1 MTVVPSALF
10 LVLLC
15 VSIVSF
21 VYAYAYDIDLSEEM
35 EAGMQPENMNIM
47 VAASMEFVAVFGLI
61 AYMLART
68 SLLVQAV
75 VLLREQP
82 ESAFYVVDWTR
93 FLPHV

>member
-1 MTVVPSALF
+1 
-10 LVLLC
+10 
-15 VSIVSF
+15 
-21 VYAYAYDIDLSEEM
+21 
-35 EAGMQPENMNIM
+35 
-47 VAASMEFVAVFGLI
+47 MEFLAVFGLI